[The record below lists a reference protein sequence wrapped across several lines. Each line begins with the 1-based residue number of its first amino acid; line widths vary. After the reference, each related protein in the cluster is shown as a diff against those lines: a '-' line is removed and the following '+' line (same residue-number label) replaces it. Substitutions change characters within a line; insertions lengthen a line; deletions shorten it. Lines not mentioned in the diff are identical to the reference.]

1 MKNKVELK
9 KVIIKSLV
17 IVIFL
22 LVIFGVF
29 ELIKYKIYMRNFN
42 EKLGGIVT
50 EVLKEN
56 PNTNENEIIKILN
69 SKNKADKKMFEKY
82 GIDVKK
88 DSIILKNEE
97 DFKMFLIVDIVVLLI
112 FGGLIIFVFVKYN
125 YDKNKKLNE
134 ITKYIEEINKR
145 NYKLDID
152 DNTEDELSILKNEI
166 YKITVNLKE
175 VAENSKQDKINLKD
189 SLSDISH
196 QLKTPLTSITVMI
209 DNILE
214 NPNMNEKT
222 KTQFIKDIKREIINI
237 NFLIDSLLKLSKLD
251 ANSIH
256 FINKEEYVKE
266 IIEES
271 IKNVE
276 ILCDLKN
283 VKINFVGD
291 EDVKIVCDKKWGIEA
306 ITNILK
312 NGIEHSNENSK
323 IDINFEKNKIY
334 TKIEIKDYG
343 IGIDEKDLPHIF
355 ERFYKGTNS
364 SSDSVGIGLALS
376 KSIIEKMN
384 RRYNS
389 FFRNKQRDKVCD
401 KVFLN

>member
-1 MKNKVELK
+1 M
-9 KVIIKSLV
+9 
-17 IVIFL
+17 
-22 LVIFGVF
+22 
-29 ELIKYKIYMRNFN
+29 
-42 EKLGGIVT
+42 
-50 EVLKEN
+50 
-56 PNTNENEIIKILN
+56 
-69 SKNKADKKMFEKY
+69 
-82 GIDVKK
+82 
-88 DSIILKNEE
+88 
-97 DFKMFLIVDIVVLLI
+97 
-112 FGGLIIFVFVKYN
+112 
-125 YDKNKKLNE
+125 
-134 ITKYIEEINKR
+134 
-145 NYKLDID
+145 
-152 DNTEDELSILKNEI
+152 
-166 YKITVNLKE
+166 
-175 VAENSKQDKINLKD
+175 AENSKQDKINLKD

-196 QLKTPLTSITVMI
+196 QLKTPLTSVTVMI

-214 NPNMNEKT
+214 NPNMDEKI

-256 FINKEEYVKE
+256 FINKEEPVKE

-283 VKINFVGD
+283 VKINCTGD
-291 EDVKIVCDKKWGIEA
+291 ENIKIICDKKWGIEA

-312 NGIEHSNENSK
+312 TGIEHSNENSK

-355 ERFYKGTNS
+355 ERFYKGKNS

-384 RRYNS
+384 RRYNC
-389 FFRNKQRDKVCD
+389 FFRIK
-401 KVFLN
+401 